1 MELRKIEAFCLVVEL
16 KSFTR
21 AAEAML
27 LSQPTVSEHV
37 HSLENELGHKLLDR
51 LGRQVEPTP
60 AGRLFYSH
68 GRKILATTKRAIA
81 AIEQFSGR
89 IAGRLLIG
97 SSTIPG
103 TYILPDL
110 IGRFHQRYPAVRT
123 TLQITGSRIIAQNL
137 LAGELELGVVG
148 ATWNETGLQ
157 WREIFADELVL
168 AVQAGHPLAGKK
180 TVTLEDVVKE
190 PFILREQESGTRKVF
205 AEVLKANGMTENVLH
220 EVAEIG
226 STAAIKE
233 AVKAGIGVSILSS
246 RALQDGITYGT
257 MAAIR
262 LQDVD
267 LYRHFYLISRQNREL
282 TPVSTVFMNYL
293 LKTAAS
299 AVLEADSD

>member
-1 MELRKIEAFCLVVEL
+1 MELRKIEAYCRVVEL

-27 LSQPTVSEHV
+27 LSQPTISEHV
-37 HSLENELGHKLLDR
+37 HSLESELGIKLLDR

-60 AGRLFYSH
+60 AGRLFYRYGS
-68 GRKILATTKRAIA
+68 KILATTKRAVE
-81 AIEQFSGR
+81 AIEQFNGR

-110 IGRFHQRYPAVRT
+110 IGRFHRRYPSVRT
-123 TLQITGSRIIAQNL
+123 TLLIKGSRTIAQKV
-137 LAGELELGVVG
+137 LAGELEFGVVG
-148 ATWNETGLQ
+148 AKWNESGLE
-157 WREIFADELVL
+157 WKEIFADELVL
-168 AVQAGHPLAGKK
+168 AVQAGHPLAVQK
-180 TVTLEDVVKE
+180 TVTLEDVVRE

-205 AEVLKANGMTENVLH
+205 AGVLKAHGVTENVLH

-246 RALQDGITYGT
+246 RALQDGIAGKT
-257 MAAIR
+257 MAAIK
-262 LQDVD
+262 LQNVD
-267 LYRHFYLISRQNREL
+267 LYRHFYLITRKNREL
-282 TPVSTVFMNYL
+282 SPVTAVFMDYL
-293 LKTAAS
+293 GRK
-299 AVLEADSD
+299 ADLPVIDTSGA

>member
-1 MELRKIEAFCLVVEL
+1 MELRKVEAYCRVVEL

-27 LSQPTVSEHV
+27 LSQPTISEHV
-37 HSLENELGHKLLDR
+37 RSLENELGIKLLDR

-60 AGRLFYSH
+60 AGRLFYRH
-68 GRKILATTKRAIA
+68 GRTILATTKRAVEA
-81 AIEQFSGR
+81 MEQFSGR

-110 IGRFHQRYPAVRT
+110 IGRFHQCYPAVRT
-123 TLQITGSRIIAQNL
+123 TLLITGSRTIAQKV

-148 ATWNETGLQ
+148 AKWNESGLE
-157 WREIFADELVL
+157 WKEIFADELVL
-168 AVQAGHPLAGKK
+168 AVQAGHPLAVQE

-205 AEVLKANGMTENVLH
+205 AGVLKDHGLTENDLH

-246 RALQDGITYGT
+246 RALKDGIAGKT
-257 MAAIR
+257 MAAIK
-262 LQDVD
+262 LQNVD
-267 LYRHFYLISRQNREL
+267 LYRHFYMIIRKNREL
-282 TPVSTVFMNYL
+282 SPVTAVFMRYL
-293 LKTAAS
+293 QKKAAIS
-299 AVLEADSD
+299 VLDTGAG